1 MNTLHADPV
10 LPQGESS
17 RWWWPSA
24 AAGAAAALAVV
35 AIVGSSSAGNA
46 VPTEPARYSTPVV
59 TQPSIDIPPGWR
71 QCFMEQATWN
81 TVLDGPQPICPID

>member
-1 MNTLHADPV
+1 MNSYTLTS
-10 LPQGESS
+10 ESS
-17 RWWWPSA
+17 RWWLPSA
-24 AAGAAAALAVV
+24 AAGTAAALVVV

-59 TQPSIDIPPGWR
+59 TQTSIDIPPGWR